1 MFNARSIIP
10 VFLSLVFTLMGCKPG
25 PSSSFVSIEPGTAT
39 IQGAGVLSAYA
50 SCPSGQQL
58 LGGGYSVVGNL
69 VASTPIA
76 VTENYPSSGTTWKVT
91 VDTTSAKSTDQI
103 AGTVIIALAYCFT
116 TPNIQLNMT
125 TVTANTTAAP
135 PATSGPDAVI
145 RTAAGTATCRSGE
158 VMTGGGFQI
167 LNPALHQGVGYNA
180 YITTEAPV
188 TNAALRLA
196 GWQVNIISPNT
207 ITVGATVYARCAG
220 SYFTAGSIASL
231 QLPSP
236 FPPAAQPANV
246 LCPANTFT
254 TAGGYSLQNVSPSES
269 PIPLDYLVYSSYSQ
283 NGQQIARPAKLS
295 QPMKVYEASGWHT
308 DFSALYQAIT
318 VSAYCIPVPKQS

>member
-1 MFNARSIIP
+1 MFHARSIIP
-10 VFLSLVFTLMGCKPG
+10 VFLSLVLTLVGCNSG
-25 PSSSFVSIEPGTAT
+25 PSNSFVSIEPGTAT

-58 LGGGYSVVGNL
+58 LGGGYLLDGNL

-91 VDTTSAKSTDQI
+91 VDSTSAKSTDQI

-135 PATSGPDAVI
+135 PATSGPDIVI
-145 RTAAGTATCRSGE
+145 RTAAGTATCRAGE
-158 VMTGGGFQI
+158 VLTGGGFQI
-167 LNPALHQGVGYNA
+167 QNPALHQGDGYNA
-180 YITTEAPV
+180 YITTESP
-188 TNAALRLA
+188 NAALRLT

-207 ITVGATVYARCAG
+207 ITAGATVYARCAG
-220 SYFTAGSIASL
+220 SYFTAGSVASL

-236 FPPAAQPANV
+236 FPPVASEPATV
-246 LCPANTFT
+246 FCPANTFT
-254 TAGGYSLQNVSPSES
+254 TAGGYSLQNVSPGGS
-269 PIPLDYLVYSSYSQ
+269 PFPLNNLVYSSYSQ
-283 NGQQIARPAKLS
+283 NGQQIAPPGKLP

-308 DFSALYQAIT
+308 DFSGLYQAIT